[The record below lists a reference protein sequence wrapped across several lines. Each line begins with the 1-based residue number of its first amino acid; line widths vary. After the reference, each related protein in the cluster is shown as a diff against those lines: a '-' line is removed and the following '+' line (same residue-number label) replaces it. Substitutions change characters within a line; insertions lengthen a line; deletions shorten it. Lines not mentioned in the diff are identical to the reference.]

1 MSERIIV
8 SLTTYSKRIANLPT
22 VLDTIFSQTHQPDQV
37 VVNLAYDET
46 IPPVI
51 QSYID
56 THAIEVFRVPD
67 TKVYKKLIPTLKR
80 YPEDCVITIDD
91 DFLYPQDMIEDLV
104 STHQRYPNHPVSG
117 NREIFSGMQCHCGC
131 CSLMKADY
139 LGKYMDCIDD
149 DVIAHCPS
157 DDLVYT
163 YMANLNGYP
172 YVRTRGLYFIN
183 MPTYNEGESYSQ
195 STQEA
200 VGIYDTF
207 DYLFKRFGAVDDHMD
222 LYVKD
227 KNLSELLSDI
237 NKSHYQDGYQAG
249 IAYVC
254 SSRTYKMGKILSY
267 PVSLMRSLGA
277 LLFKK

>member
-22 VLDTIFSQTHQPDQV
+22 VLNTIFSQTHQPDQV

-80 YPEDCVITIDD
+80 YPEACVITIDD
-91 DFLYPQDMIEDLV
+91 DFLYPQDIP
-104 STHQRYPNHPVSG
+104 SCIK
-117 NREIFSGMQCHCGC
+117 EIPG
-131 CSLMKADY
+131 L
-139 LGKYMDCIDD
+139 DD